1 MFSLYKTLILF
12 YHTLFFLTVK
22 NQVFLAA
29 GAGMTEQN
37 NHIMTGCSDHN
48 VVICHFL

>member
-12 YHTLFFLTVK
+12 DHTLFFLTGK
-22 NQVFLAA
+22 NPVVLA
-29 GAGMTEQN
+29 AGMTEQN
-37 NHIMTGCSDHN
+37 NHIMTGGSDHN